1 MPYSIDG
8 LLVSRS
14 YHDASRRRLL
24 PLSLPLVVLS
34 VLLVILAL
42 NDPLKLLGVLGNQ
55 LP

>member
-24 PLSLPLVVLS
+24 PLSLEILS
-34 VLLVILAL
+34 ALLVLPLAL
-42 NDPLKLLGVLGNQ
+42 NDPLELVGVLGNQ